1 MQLLRVGAITQ
12 FKELRKTKGNIKKDI
27 SHHDDGAVT
36 PNNPKI
42 KITYWLLVQ
51 VKDEWT
57 PSLSDEVA
65 GFQRQVPCW
74 KGYSPVTYYQTK
86 TVSHVHAT

>member
-42 KITYWLLVQ
+42 KITY
-51 VKDEWT
+51 
-57 PSLSDEVA
+57 
-65 GFQRQVPCW
+65 
-74 KGYSPVTYYQTK
+74 
-86 TVSHVHAT
+86 